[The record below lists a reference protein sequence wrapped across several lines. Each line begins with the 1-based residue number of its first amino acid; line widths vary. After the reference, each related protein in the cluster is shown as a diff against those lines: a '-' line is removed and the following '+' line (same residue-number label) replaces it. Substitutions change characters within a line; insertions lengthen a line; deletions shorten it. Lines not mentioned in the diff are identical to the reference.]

1 MIRVTPIASGSSGNC
16 YLIDDGK
23 TKILIEAGIPIKRM
37 QKGCDW
43 MLSDVAGALIS
54 HEHGDHASHAQ
65 DLTKYGIDVYAS
77 SGTIEATQKTKYPLS
92 GPLVHPIKAMQE
104 IRIRTFEVLPFD
116 VQHDAAEP
124 LGFLI
129 RSTKSGEK
137 LLFFTDTYYIRYRF
151 EGLNIIMAECNYS
164 MDQLMQNVR
173 EGTTPAYRIQRL
185 AKSHMSLET
194 LEEMLQ
200 ANDLSQLKQIYL
212 LHLSSDN
219 SNEEEI
225 RTKIQELTGVEV
237 YVC

>member
-1 MIRVTPIASGSSGNC
+1 MVCVTPIASGSSGNC
-16 YLIDDGK
+16 YLIDDEE
-23 TKILIEAGIPIKRM
+23 TKLLIEAGIPVKKI
-37 QKGCDW
+37 QQGCGW

-65 DLTKYGIDVYAS
+65 ELTKYGIDVYAS
-77 SGTIEATQKTKYPLS
+77 SGTIEATQKTRYPLS

-129 RSTKSGEK
+129 RSTESGEK
-137 LLFFTDTYYIRYRF
+137 LLFFTDTYYLKYRF
-151 EGLNIIMAECNYS
+151 EGCSVIMAECNYS
-164 MDQLMQNVR
+164 IGQLQENVSD
-173 EGTTPAYRIQRL
+173 GTTPTFRIQRL
-185 AKSHMSLET
+185 AKSHMSLEA
-194 LEEMLQ
+194 LEDMLQ
-200 ANDLSQLKQIYL
+200 ANDLSKLRQIYL

-219 SNEEEI
+219 SNEAQMKQE
-225 RTKIQELTGVEV
+225 IQELTGVEV

>member
-54 HEHGDHASHAQ
+54 HEHGDHASHAK
-65 DLTKYGIDVYAS
+65 DLTRFGVDVYAS
-77 SGTIEATQKTKYPLS
+77 QGTIDGTQDKPYALR
-92 GPLVHPIKAMQE
+92 GPQVHPIKALQE
-104 IRIRTFEVLPFD
+104 FSIGTFRILPFD
-116 VQHDAAEP
+116 VEHDAKEP

-129 RSTKSGEK
+129 RSTATGEK
-137 LLFFTDTYYIRYRF
+137 LLFFTDTYYLKYKF
-151 EGLNIIMAECNYS
+151 PGCDIIMAECNYT
-164 MDQLMQNVR
+164 MDQLLKNVAD
-173 EGTTPAYRIQRL
+173 GITPAYRIQRL

-200 ANDLSQLKQIYL
+200 ANDLSRLKQIYL

-219 SNEEEI
+219 SYEEVMKQEI
-225 RTKIQELTGVEV
+225 QKLTGVEV

>member
-23 TKILIEAGIPIKRM
+23 TKILIEAGIPIKMM

-164 MDQLMQNVR
+164 MDQLQETV
-173 EGTTPAYRIQRL
+173 EDGITPAFRIRRL
-185 AKSHMSLET
+185 AKSHMSLEA
-194 LEEMLQ
+194 LEDMLQ
-200 ANDLSQLKQIYL
+200 ANDLSKLRQIYL
-212 LHLSSDN
+212 LHLSADN
-219 SNEEEI
+219 SNEEQMKQE
-225 RTKIQELTGVEV
+225 IQELTGVEV

>member
-1 MIRVTPIASGSSGNC
+1 MDIKAIASGSSGNC
-16 YLIDDGK
+16 YRVSDRK
-23 TKILIEAGIPIKRM
+23 TTILIEAGITIDRIRS
-37 QKGCDW
+37 GCGYR
-43 MLSDVAGALIS
+43 LSGISGCLVS

-65 DLTKYGIDVYAS
+65 ELTRFGIPVFTS
-77 SGTIEATQKTKYPLS
+77 EGTIEGTQEHRWVLK
-92 GPLVHPIKAMQE
+92 GPLVHPVEPMKQFQLGSFQI
-104 IRIRTFEVLPFD
+104 LPFD
-116 VQHDAAEP
+116 VEHDAKEP

-129 RSTKSGEK
+129 WSSATGEK
-137 LLFFTDTYYIRYRF
+137 LLFFTDTFYIKYRF
-151 EGLNIIMAECNYS
+151 TGLTQIMAECNYT

-173 EGTTPAYRIQRL
+173 EGVTPAYRIQRL
-185 AKSHMSLET
+185 AKSHMSLEA
-194 LEEMLQ
+194 LEDMLQ

>member
-1 MIRVTPIASGSSGNC
+1 MDIKAIASGSSGNC
-16 YLIDDGK
+16 YRVSDRK
-23 TKILIEAGIPIKRM
+23 TTILIEAGITIDRIRS
-37 QKGCDW
+37 GCGYR
-43 MLSDVAGALIS
+43 LSGISGCLVS

-65 DLTKYGIDVYAS
+65 ELTRFGIPVFTS
-77 SGTIEATQKTKYPLS
+77 HGTIEALEGRKEELH
-92 GPLVHPIKAMQE
+92 GPMVHPVERMK
-104 IRIRTFEVLPFD
+104 TFQIGSFLVMPFD
-116 VQHDAAEP
+116 VEHDAKEP

-129 RSTKSGEK
+129 LSGFTGEK
-137 LLFFTDTYYIRYRF
+137 LLFFTDTFYIKYRF
-151 EGLNIIMAECNYS
+151 TGLTQIMAECNYT

-173 EGTTPAYRIQRL
+173 EGVTPAYRIQRL
-185 AKSHMSLET
+185 AKSHMSLEA
-194 LEEMLQ
+194 LEDMLQ

>member
-65 DLTKYGIDVYAS
+65 ELTRLGIPVYAS
-77 SGTIEATQKTKYPLS
+77 PGTIEGTQGRKGALK
-92 GPLVHPIKAMQE
+92 GPLVHPVQPMEQFQVG
-104 IRIRTFEVLPFD
+104 TFTVLPFD
-116 VQHDAAEP
+116 VEHDAKQP

-129 RSTKSGEK
+129 QSGTTGEK
-137 LLFFTDTYYIRYRF
+137 LLFFTDTYYLKYKF
-151 EGLNIIMAECNYS
+151 PGCDIIMAECNYS
-164 MDQLMQNVR
+164 MDQLLKNVAD
-173 EGTTPAYRIQRL
+173 GITPAYRIQRL
-185 AKSHMSLET
+185 AKSHMSLEA
-194 LEEMLQ
+194 LEGMLK
-200 ANDLSQLKQIYL
+200 ANDLSRLKKIYL
-212 LHLSSDN
+212 MHLSNDN
-219 SNEEEI
+219 SDEETMKT
-225 RTKIQELTGVEV
+225 RIQKLTGVEV